1 MIKVNLLINIL
12 NINGLV
18 LLHQKVASILPLLED
33 LLLLIFKEMECT
45 TDMKLE
51 LIITL
56 TGDVE

>member
-18 LLHQKVASILPLLED
+18 LLHQKAALILPLLED
-33 LLLLIFKEMECT
+33 PLLLIFKEMECT